1 MRKALLLL
9 LFLFTTQLQVFAQT
23 CNLKITSSVAKPCE
37 GQTVNFT
44 SSGISTNATLRWRKN
59 SVDIDAAIAAN
70 YSSNQVGNYELRST
84 SEIWNFQNF
93 PIKNFECTN
102 IFFLNTN
109 KGWLVGGGRTSDRI
123 LGTNDG
129 GTTWKVK
136 GTSDLS
142 TSFITSI
149 NVGSGQNG
157 CAVGYNN
164 NVWTT
169 TDAGENWSFEEIVNG
184 SDAYD
189 LVSVKFSD
197 DRTVWVVGRQYDKI
211 KGGKMSG
218 VLLKSIDGG
227 KKWEKKDLNVSN
239 ILNSIFFVDSKIGW
253 ISGEDGI
260 LLKTIDGGQ
269 NWLSIK
275 NISGNLE
282 NIFFLN
288 KDLGWVVSKRQ
299 IGTSQKD
306 AVFKTND
313 GGNTWKQVNGVFFE
327 SPSLIKPSINF
338 ANDKL
343 GLICASYFDFM
354 YKTIDG
360 GETWSA
366 YKIPTKDAVY
376 NNAIYLS
383 PQRVIA
389 ISDYNGSL
397 ISKYEFLD
405 CTSNTITINPKPAA
419 PTVAWSNTDAK
430 LTATSSSAGTLAWL
444 KGTDEIKNITTATY
458 QPTSSGS
465 YSVRVTDGNGC
476 SEISKAVEV
485 TILASDNPLNESA
498 VSVYP
503 NPSSNGIF
511 RVAYTRFSNEME
523 ATMQVIGLD
532 GLPLNSQKMV
542 RQNNTFE
549 GEINASNLATGIY
562 LLQVVSGEQK
572 AVIKISI
579 AK

>member
-1 MRKALLLL
+1 MRKTLL
-9 LFLFTTQLQVFAQT
+9 LFSLSLFSLQTYAQQ
-23 CNLKITSSVAKPCE
+23 CDLKIASSVAKPCE
-37 GQTVNFT
+37 GQTINFT
-44 SSGISTNATLRWRKN
+44 SSGIPINATLRWRKN

-70 YSSNQVGNYELRST
+70 YSANQVGNYELRST
-84 SEIWNFQNF
+84 SETWSFQPF

-102 IFFLNTN
+102 IFFLNTT
-109 KGWLVGGGRTSDRI
+109 KGWIVGGGRTSDRI

-129 GTTWKVK
+129 GATWKVK

-142 TSFITSI
+142 TSFISSI
-149 NVGSGQNG
+149 HVGSGQNG

-169 TDAGENWSFEEIVNG
+169 IDGGENWSFGEIVNG

-197 DRTVWVVGRQYDKI
+197 DKTVWVVGGKYDKV

-227 KKWEKKDLNVSN
+227 KKWEKKDLSVSN
-239 ILNSIFFVDSKIGW
+239 VLNSIFFIDSNIGW

-269 NWLSIK
+269 NWSSVK
-275 NISGNLE
+275 NLSGNLE

-306 AVFKTND
+306 AIFKTND

-354 YKTIDG
+354 YRTIDG

-366 YKIPTKDAVY
+366 YKIPAKDAVY
-376 NNAIYLS
+376 NNAVYLS
-383 PQRVIA
+383 PQKVIA

-397 ISKYEFLD
+397 ISKYEFLN
-405 CTSNTITINPKPAA
+405 CTSNTITINPKPDI
-419 PTVAWSNTDAK
+419 PTLAWSNSDGK
-430 LTATSSSAGTLAWL
+430 LTATTTTTSPQLTWL
-444 KGTDEIKNITTATY
+444 KGTDELKNITSTAY
-458 QPTSSGS
+458 QPTSSGT
-465 YSVRVTDGNGC
+465 YSVRVMDANGC
-476 SEISKAVEV
+476 SEISKTVEV
-485 TILASDNPLNESA
+485 TILASDNPLNDSG

-503 NPSSNGIF
+503 NPSNNGIF
-511 RVAYTRFSNEME
+511 KVAYTRFSNEMD
-523 ATMQVIGLD
+523 ATMQIIGLD
-532 GLPLNSQKMV
+532 GLPLNIQKMI

-562 LLQVVSGEQK
+562 LLQIVSGEQK
-572 AVIKISI
+572 AVVKISI